1 MSCYKYWAKISAIA
15 NSLSKYDCTDV
26 KSRPLDEIIPLLDAI
41 EFIAHDRT
49 IDFDEAKHILDNER
63 MNENL
68 KIIRKFY
75 VEAGTNL
82 EVHNALDILGAE
94 EPWAKLES
102 FHFYDRYVILVRTEG
117 RLASFSGGNKV
128 AFIGG
133 GSLPLTLILLN
144 AFYGVKGIS
153 VEIVSEMAEISQ
165 RVIDKLGFSSEIEV
179 VCGDETAL
187 SDLEYDAVM
196 VAALAEPKK
205 RIFRNIWRSVPTE
218 TKILY
223 RTYSGMRAILY
234 APVLK
239 EDLAGFQELGRVL
252 PTGKVNNTSVLI
264 KKELA

>member
-1 MSCYKYWAKISAIA
+1 MSCYKYWKKISAIA
-15 NSLSKYDCTDV
+15 DSLNKYEYTDV

-41 EFIAHDRT
+41 EVIAHDKT
-49 IDFDEAKHILDNER
+49 IGFDKAKHILYNEK
-63 MNENL
+63 MNEAL

-75 VEAGTNL
+75 VEVGTNL

-102 FHFYDRYVILVRTEG
+102 FHFYDRYVILVRDEG
-117 RLASFSGGNKV
+117 LLANFSAGDTAV
-128 AFIGG
+128 FIGG
-133 GSLPLTLILLN
+133 GPLPLTLMLLN

-153 VEIVSEMAEISQ
+153 IEIEPEMAELSK

-179 VCGDETAL
+179 VCGSETAL
-187 SDLEYDAVM
+187 LHLQYDGVM

-205 RIFRNIWRSVPTE
+205 RIFSNIRRVVPWE

-234 APVLK
+234 APVIK
-239 EDLAGFQELGRVL
+239 EDLVGFQELDRVL
-252 PTGKVNNTSVLI
+252 PVGKVNNTSVLI
-264 KKELA
+264 RKELE